1 MSSYRSRPRM
11 QNIVSTINLDCKL
24 DLKTIA
30 MQAPNTEYNPKRF
43 VAVIMRIKKPRTTAL
58 LFNIGKMVCTGA
70 KGEDESR
77 IAARK
82 FARIIQKLGFPVK
95 FTNFKIQNMVGS
107 CNLNFKISLK
117 KVFNENRL
125 STHYEAE
132 LFPGL
137 VYKLKNPKLVV
148 LVFSSGKLVIT
159 GAKQRTNI
167 YNGFDYIYPK
177 FLKCI
182 IYK

>member
-1 MSSYRSRPRM
+1 MSSYSSRPRI
-11 QNIVSTINLDCKL
+11 QNIVFTINLNCKL

-58 LFNIGKMVCTGA
+58 LFNSGKMVFTGA
-70 KGEDESR
+70 KDEDESR

-95 FTNFKIQNMVGS
+95 FTNFKIQNIVGS
-107 CNLNFKISLK
+107 CNLHFKISLK
-117 KVFNENRL
+117 KIFNENRL
-125 STHYEAE
+125 STHYESE

-137 VYKLKNPKLVV
+137 VFKLKNPKLVV

-159 GAKQRTNI
+159 GAKQRTDI
-167 YNGFDYIYPK
+167 CNGFDYIYPK
-177 FLKCI
+177 LLKCI

>member
-1 MSSYRSRPRM
+1 
-11 QNIVSTINLDCKL
+11 
-24 DLKTIA
+24 
-30 MQAPNTEYNPKRF
+30 
-43 VAVIMRIKKPRTTAL
+43 
-58 LFNIGKMVCTGA
+58 MVCTGA

-95 FTNFKIQNMVGS
+95 FSNFKIQNMVGS
-107 CNLNFKISLK
+107 CNLHFKISLK

-159 GAKQRTNI
+159 GAKQRTDI

-177 FLKCI
+177 LLKCI